1 MFASELKKQ
10 KALFAIADMAGLI
23 VAAIAAVGLYDPDG
37 SIEAQLNTVDP
48 ILLLA
53 GGMLATLLWVA
64 SFSTFDLYR
73 MRNGGWKETR
83 AIVKA
88 CTFGSALLLLA
99 GFALHLEMS
108 RIEVGSFYLIS
119 IPAVLAMRLIQRN
132 MIHRFYSSP
141 GIAIPVVIV
150 GFNSIAHYLCD
161 RMEEELTQYE
171 PVGFL
176 DSSAVGRAYHGH
188 PVFGDAK
195 HLEVL
200 RRSYPALE
208 VAIAMPDASLEEQA
222 QIVSLCEQHR
232 LRWWMVPWLYRSA
245 ATGLRLDTIGVI
257 PVVGPRGT
265 NVDGLNFLIKRG
277 FDIAL
282 SSIILVFAL
291 PLIALAALAIWLS
304 DRGPIFFH
312 QERIGAQG
320 QPFKML
326 KLRTM
331 RVAAAD
337 NVHREYVQQ
346 WIGKGQEAS
355 TVPAGDQK
363 KVFKLHDDPRITR
376 VGKILRR
383 FSLDELPQLF
393 NVVRG
398 DMSLIG
404 PRPALPYELELYQ
417 DWHRRR
423 LDGMPGITGLWQV
436 SGRNHLSFDDMVRL
450 DVQYLEEWSLTTDVR
465 ILLRTIPV
473 LIRGSGM

>member
-1 MFASELKKQ
+1 
-10 KALFAIADMAGLI
+10 
-23 VAAIAAVGLYDPDG
+23 
-37 SIEAQLNTVDP
+37 
-48 ILLLA
+48 
-53 GGMLATLLWVA
+53 
-64 SFSTFDLYR
+64 
-73 MRNGGWKETR
+73 
-83 AIVKA
+83 
-88 CTFGSALLLLA
+88 
-99 GFALHLEMS
+99 
-108 RIEVGSFYLIS
+108 
-119 IPAVLAMRLIQRN
+119 
-132 MIHRFYSSP
+132 
-141 GIAIPVVIV
+141 VIV

-176 DSSAVGRAYHGH
+176 DSSAVGGAYHGH
-188 PVFGDAK
+188 PVFGDTK

-208 VAIAMPDASLEEQA
+208 VAIALPDASLEEQA
-222 QIVSLCEQHR
+222 HIVSLCEQHR
-232 LRWWMVPWLYRSA
+232 LRWWMVPWVYRSA

-265 NVDGLNFLIKRG
+265 NVDGLNFVIKRG

-282 SSIILVFAL
+282 SSVILVFAL
-291 PLIALAALAIWLS
+291 PVIGLAALAIWLS
-304 DRGPIFFH
+304 DGGPIFFR
-312 QERIGAQG
+312 QERVGAQG
-320 QPFKML
+320 QLFKML

-337 NVHREYVQQ
+337 DVHREYVQQ
-346 WIGKGQEAS
+346 WIGKGQDAAAAPAS
-355 TVPAGDQK
+355 TQK
-363 KVFKLHDDPRITR
+363 KVFKLHDDPRITP

>member
-1 MFASELKKQ
+1 MFAGELKKQ
-10 KALFAIADMAGLI
+10 KALFAVADTAGLI
-23 VAAIAAVGLYDPDG
+23 LAATCAVAVYDPDG
-37 SIEAQLNTVDP
+37 SIETQLSAVDP
-48 ILLLA
+48 IFLLA
-53 GGMLATLLWVA
+53 GGLFAVFLWVA

-88 CTFGSALLLLA
+88 CTFASALLLLA
-99 GFALHLEMS
+99 SFVLHLEMS

-119 IPAVLAMRLIQRN
+119 IPAVLLMRLFQRN
-132 MIHRFYSSP
+132 MIRRFYSSP

-176 DSSAVGRAYHGH
+176 DSTAVGRAYHGH
-188 PVFGDAK
+188 PVFGDNK
-195 HLEVL
+195 HLELL

-208 VAIAMPDASLEEQA
+208 VAIALPDASLDEQS
-222 QIVSLCEQHR
+222 QVVRLCEQYR
-232 LRWWMVPWLYRSA
+232 LRWWMVPWVYRSA

-265 NVDGLNFLIKRG
+265 NVDGLNYLIKRV
-277 FDIAL
+277 FDIAC
-282 SSIILVFAL
+282 SSVILMFAL
-291 PLIALAALAIWLS
+291 PLIALSALAIWIS

-312 QERIGAQG
+312 QERVGVQG
-320 QPFKML
+320 QLFRML

-337 NVHREYVQQ
+337 GVHREYVQQ
-346 WIGKGQEAS
+346 WISKGQSAAAS
-355 TVPAGDQK
+355 AADPEQ

-376 VGKILRR
+376 VGKVLRR

-473 LIRGSGM
+473 MIRGSGM

>member
-1 MFASELKKQ
+1 MFAGELKKQ
-10 KALFAIADMAGLI
+10 KALFALADTAGLI
-23 VAAIAAVGLYDPDG
+23 VAATCAVGLYDPDG
-37 SIEAQLNTVDP
+37 SIEKQLSTVEP
-48 ILLLA
+48 IFLLA
-53 GGMLATLLWVA
+53 GGVVAVFLWAA

-73 MRNGGWKETR
+73 MRNGGWKEAR
-83 AIVKA
+83 AIIKA
-88 CTFGSALLLLA
+88 CTLASALLLLA
-99 GFALHLEMS
+99 GFVLHIQMS

-119 IPAVLAMRLIQRN
+119 IPAVLLMRLIQRN
-132 MIHRFYSSP
+132 MIRRFYSSP

-176 DSSAVGRAYHGH
+176 DSTSVGRAYHGH
-188 PVFGDAK
+188 PVFGDHR
-195 HLEVL
+195 HLEHMRL
-200 RRSYPALE
+200 SYPALE
-208 VAIAMPDASLEEQA
+208 VAIALPDASLDEQA
-222 QIVSLCEQHR
+222 QIVGLCEQYR
-232 LRWWMVPWLYRSA
+232 LRWWMVPWVYRSA

-265 NVDGLNFLIKRG
+265 NVDGLNYLIKRV
-277 FDIAL
+277 FDIAC
-282 SSIILVFAL
+282 SSVILVFAL
-291 PLIALAALAIWLS
+291 PLIALAALAIWIS

-312 QERIGAQG
+312 QERVGVQG
-320 QPFKML
+320 QLFRML

-337 NVHREYVQQ
+337 GVHREYVQQ
-346 WIGKGQEAS
+346 WISKGQSAAAS
-355 TVPAGDQK
+355 AADPTQ

-376 VGKILRR
+376 VGKLLRR

-450 DVQYLEEWSLTTDVR
+450 DVQYLEEWSLTTDLR

-473 LIRGSGM
+473 MIRGSGM